1 MPLFEGLSY
10 GGEKTAVI
18 FDIGVAFTKCG
29 FAAENAPQFII
40 PTEVRKRKTGQLVNI
55 HKCCSETPQDLR
67 SVLVDF
73 VHRLY
78 FRQLLVN
85 PKERRVVIVESMLT
99 TTTHF
104 RNTLADVLFKHYEVP
119 SVVFAPG
126 HLVCLFTL
134 GVSTG
139 LIMDV
144 GYTETTV
151 MPVFEGT
158 AILKAWQALPL
169 AGKAI
174 HDLRLWKVMKVE
186 INRSQASWVSYWIHC
201 TNSIDESILEDIKV
215 RCCFVTSH
223 ERATMY
229 NANEPLEG
237 PPAVRYPL
245 KGDRVATISGK
256 IRERTCEVLF
266 EEDCEGRSLA
276 SLILDAILQSPIDM
290 RRTLA
295 ENLVIIGGTSM
306 LPGFNHRLRSELY
319 AHLKQPPY
327 SEKLSL
333 PAFKFHKY
341 PAKANYVAWLGGS
354 MLGALETLASKSV
367 TKEAYTLQPLIPD
380 WCSLYVAE
388 EKEKVVGATKKL
400 EAGSRPLSS
409 KKLSSS
415 LSVDS
420 SPRSSVSSAARAA
433 ARSIAGILSSAS
445 VDSNSTPKSS

>member
-1 MPLFEGLSY
+1 MYPEPTGKTPCDFLQQLFAPFATQSRVRLELSQQKKLIAVEILRQRGRATGVEACELGSFGVPRLIFHISSAIPRREEGLSY

-85 PKERRVVIVESMLT
+85 PKERCVVIVESMLT

-174 HDLRLWKVMKVE
+174 HDYLEASLKQSSSVE
-186 INRSQASWVSYWIHC
+186 GGESGDKPISSFMD
-201 TNSIDESILEDIKV
+201 SIDESILEDIKV

-229 NANEPLEG
+229 NANEVSTSPLEG

-341 PAKANYVAWLGGS
+341 PAKANYVAWLGG
-354 MLGALETLASKSV
+354 
-367 TKEAYTLQPLIPD
+367 
-380 WCSLYVAE
+380 
-388 EKEKVVGATKKL
+388 
-400 EAGSRPLSS
+400 
-409 KKLSSS
+409 
-415 LSVDS
+415 
-420 SPRSSVSSAARAA
+420 
-433 ARSIAGILSSAS
+433 
-445 VDSNSTPKSS
+445 